1 MRRGRWPSLVR
12 AQPRSKVRTASPL
25 HPFRRKRFRVSSS
38 SHWDAERSPRL
49 PREPHLESHSA
60 AVSEREP
67 ARPGRRGSIAAR
79 QEAHLPGGGGEPA
92 GAVPRTR
99 GCGRARSVGETDSM
113 PVAHADPHRRRPMTG
128 DDNGDLGPERRPAP
142 RIGLPA
148 VPRVPVQPDMDSQHR
163 PRTPP
168 GVHAIGDRSR
178 TADAEGRIGAGARGA
193 GRGIA
198 RSAPAV
204 VTTRARRE
212 GARHQHAQD
221 QSRHPP
227 HRGVLRAASR

>member
-1 MRRGRWPSLVR
+1 MGRFG
-12 AQPRSKVRTASPL
+12 AIASASAHPL
-25 HPFRRKRFRVSSS
+25 TGMLTDLHG
-38 SHWDAERSPRL
+38 
-49 PREPHLESHSA
+49 LESHSA
-60 AVSEREP
+60 AVRQCDP
-67 ARPGRRGSIAAR
+67 ARPGRRGSIPAR
-79 QEAHLPGGGGEPA
+79 QEAHLPGGGREAP

-113 PVAHADPHRRRPMTG
+113 PVAHADTHRRRAMTS

-148 VPRVPVQPDMDSQHR
+148 VPRVPVQPDAASDHR

-168 GVHAIGDRSR
+168 GVHAIGDGSR

-193 GRGIA
+193 GCEIA

-212 GARHQHAQD
+212 GACHRHAQD

-227 HRGVLRAASR
+227 HRGVLRAASRQESRPWSTPEYRSRIRVSSCPTTSPSS